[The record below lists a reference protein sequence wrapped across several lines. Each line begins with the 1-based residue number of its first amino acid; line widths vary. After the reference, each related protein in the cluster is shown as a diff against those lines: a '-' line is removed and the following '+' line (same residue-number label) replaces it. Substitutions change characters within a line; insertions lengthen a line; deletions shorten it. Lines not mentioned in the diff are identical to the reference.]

1 MPPAAAL
8 HDAPLIIGYGEAL
21 FDVIGE
27 EAILGGAPSNF
38 CVHVQQLLVAT
49 GQGAEQ
55 GRAAVVSRVGDDAL
69 GKRLREE
76 VSQRG
81 VDVEHLQVDPG
92 APTGT
97 VPVTFDSQE
106 QPTYEICRDVA
117 WDNIAM
123 TPELARLAA
132 RADAICFGTLVQRT
146 ATSRQT
152 LRQLLAAAP
161 QALRVCDLNLRQPY
175 DTPEVIVESV
185 REATVLKLNDEELQR
200 LALQLGIDYSRDDVN
215 GVLGALRERFP
226 NLSVIAVT
234 EGAAGARIFSEGR
247 CVSARPPQLTPTAD
261 ADSVGAGDA
270 WCAALVVG
278 LLRDLAPEV
287 ILRWANEVA
296 AFVASQR
303 GATPS
308 IPAQVSTAWKS

>member
-1 MPPAAAL
+1 MTRPASTNL
-8 HDAPLIIGYGEAL
+8 APLIIGYGEAL

-27 EAILGGAPSNF
+27 EAILGGAPSNL
-38 CVHVQQLLVAT
+38 CVHVQQLLDAT
-49 GQGAEQ
+49 GGASQQGS
-55 GRAAVVSRVGDDAL
+55 AAVVSRVGDDAL

-76 VSQRG
+76 LTQRG
-81 VDVEHLQVDPG
+81 VDVEHLQVDAV

-97 VPVTFDSQE
+97 APVTFDAQG

-123 TPELARLAA
+123 TPELATFAA
-132 RADAICFGTLVQRT
+132 GAAAICFGTLVQRS

-152 LRQLLAAAP
+152 LRQLLTAAP
-161 QALRVCDLNLRQPY
+161 QAVRVCDLNLRKPY
-175 DTPEVIVESV
+175 DTAEVIAESV
-185 REATVLKLNDEELQR
+185 REATILKLNAEELQR
-200 LALQLGIDYSRDDVN
+200 LAAQLGIDISQNDVD
-215 GVLGALRERFP
+215 GVLRALCEQLP
-226 NLSVIAVT
+226 NLSTIAVT
-234 EGAAGARIFSEGR
+234 EGAAGARIFHKGR
-247 CVSARPPQLTPTAD
+247 CVSARPPRMTPSPN
-261 ADSVGAGDA
+261 ADSVGAGDS

-303 GATPS
+303 GATPL
-308 IPAQVSTAWKS
+308 IPDRIRGAWQS